1 MNAFDDLSPP
11 DLEGSSE
18 ESSDSNRTNEEMKA
32 LFRGNFGRVRTQQVK
47 FFFLCHLF
55 NKRQRSFA
63 LVLGVVL
70 CLILRSLRRSLIV
83 SQFNLHIQ
91 PACTYYQH
99 NKFVCPL
106 PWHQMR

>member
-55 NKRQRSFA
+55 NKCQRSFA
-63 LVLGVVL
+63 LVLGVVFFL
-70 CLILRSLRRSLIV
+70 NSAFTSSIAYCQSV
-83 SQFNLHIQ
+83 QFAYSTSLHILS
-91 PACTYYQH
+91 A
-99 NKFVCPL
+99 
-106 PWHQMR
+106 